1 MKTAV
6 LLRVA
11 AVLDAIA
18 RPVILAG
25 LWVGRLTAWLVLAI
39 IAVVLLT
46 VVMNALGMN
55 ELARWQDRVFLLG
68 RALTIN
74 SVIDMQWH
82 LYGVLILF
90 GATYALHTNSHVR
103 VDFIFERF
111 SPRTR
116 LIIDTV
122 GHLAL
127 LIPFCWIVAEM
138 NWPQVRMS
146 FISGEQSNYGGLTHR
161 FLIKGAL
168 PTALGWLA
176 LNAAARCLSNLAAII
191 DPARLEKEK
200 YYVR

>member
-6 LLRVA
+6 LVRVA

-18 RPVILAG
+18 RPIILAG
-25 LWVGRLTAWLVLAI
+25 LWVGRLTSWLVLPI

-82 LYGVLILF
+82 LYGILMLF

-103 VDFIFERF
+103 VDFIYERF

-116 LIIDTV
+116 LIVELI
-122 GHLAL
+122 GHLLL

-146 FISGEQSNYGGLTHR
+146 FMSGEQSNYGGLTHR
-161 FLIKGAL
+161 YLIKGAL
-168 PTALGWLA
+168 PIALGFLA
-176 LNAAARCLSNLAAII
+176 LNAFARCLSTVAALL
-191 DPARLEKEK
+191 DPTRLEKEK